1 MFLINLN
8 KITKE
13 VFEFHNFYKFQA
25 NLLTFIFMQEI
36 VNFSGVIGAILEFDK
51 IMIKMKKLKSD

>member
-1 MFLINLN
+1 
-8 KITKE
+8 
-13 VFEFHNFYKFQA
+13 
-25 NLLTFIFMQEI
+25 MQEI

>member
-51 IMIKMKKLKSD
+51 IMIKL